1 MLQLRRSLS
10 RQSNPSILTAG
21 LLPKLA
27 LTHPPLIL
35 AVDEVELGDPVKPE
49 GIGIARGDI
58 GVTFSSPNRA
68 SWISGLETLLG
79 GDPLKN
85 GGDEATC
92 AQVCSAP

>member
-1 MLQLRRSLS
+1 MLQFRRSLS

-21 LLPKLA
+21 LLPKFA

-35 AVDEVELGDPVKPE
+35 ADDGDAPNPE
-49 GIGIARGDI
+49 GIGIARGET
-58 GVTFSSPNRA
+58 GVTLSSPNRA

-79 GDPLKN
+79 GDPQKN

-92 AQVCSAP
+92 AQFCSAPKAP